1 MYDALEDEFGDVV
14 GKARRGQE
22 KSVAE
27 VASACGLSPADME
40 RIESYQLV
48 PDTQVV
54 LALASHLGLDGAKLQ
69 RAAASEYLPAAPA
82 GRELIDLAVEM
93 RVLGTDFLMNGYVI
107 GCPRTKVGAVI
118 DPGFQAD
125 RILQAAE
132 GAQLEIA
139 LVLLTHGHHDHTGA
153 VAEIREAT
161 QADVLASEAE
171 IALLG
176 ALRQHIDGYLVPG
189 EVVELGRQSLRVAAT
204 PGHTPGGVS
213 IIHDEAAFVG
223 DALFAGSLGG
233 TRCVSDYQRQ
243 KEAVAEQLLSLP
255 DDMTLYAG
263 HGPATTVAE
272 ERAHNPFF
280 SD

>member
-22 KSVAE
+22 KSVAD
-27 VASACGLSPADME
+27 VANACGFSPADVE
-40 RIESYQLV
+40 RIESYQWV
-48 PDTQVV
+48 PETQGVE
-54 LALASHLGLDGAKLQ
+54 AMASCLGLDGIKLQ
-69 RAAASEYLPAAPA
+69 RAAAADYLPAAPG
-82 GRELIDLAVEM
+82 GRELVDLAVEM

-107 GCPRTKVGAVI
+107 GCPRTRVGAVI

-132 GAQLEIA
+132 GARLEIA
-139 LVLLTHGHHDHTGA
+139 LILLTHGHHDHTGA
-153 VAEIREAT
+153 VAQIRDAT
-161 QADVLASEAE
+161 EADVLASEAE

-176 ALRQHIDGYLVPG
+176 DIRQHIDGYLVPG
-189 EVVELGRQSLRVAAT
+189 EVVELGKQSLRVAAT

-213 IIHDEAAFVG
+213 IIHEEAAFVG

-243 KEAVAEQLLSLP
+243 REAVAEQLLSLS
-255 DDMTLYAG
+255 DDTTLFPG
-263 HGPATTVAE
+263 HGTATTVAE

-280 SD
+280 CY